1 VTRADLHIDP
11 PTQAVPVHLDHQK
24 WLVLLAIGTGT
35 FMSALDGSVVN
46 AVLPIIRQAFGSDIA
61 TIEWVVTVY
70 LLVVSGLL
78 LTFGRLGDLHGHRR
92 VYVSGFALFVFG
104 SALCGLSPSAG
115 ALIAFRGLQ
124 ALGAAMLASNSPA
137 ILTGNFP
144 AAERGRALGLQATMT
159 YLGLTVGPSLGGA
172 LTGVFGWRSVFYINV
187 PVGALA
193 LWLSLR
199 FIPADRPAARHEP
212 FDIAGAA
219 LFLLGLIA
227 LLLGLNQGHAWG
239 WASARTLGSLAL
251 AAFALAAFIRNELRR
266 PDPML
271 DLRLFREP
279 VFTLSTASAVVNY
292 IGLFNVTFL
301 MPFYLIQG
309 RGFTPQQ
316 AGLLLSAQ
324 PLVMA
329 LVAPLSGALSD
340 RLGTRLPSAIG
351 MVILT
356 TGLVLFSGL
365 SPETP
370 PGIIAVLMAVAG
382 LGTGVFISPNNS
394 ALMGSAPADRQGVAA
409 AVLATAR
416 SVGMVLGIGM
426 AGAILTTVLA
436 AHPAGDSEP
445 GLYPALRLA
454 FLAAAA
460 ITALGAWTSWGRRS
474 PAAPAA

>member
-1 VTRADLHIDP
+1 
-11 PTQAVPVHLDHQK
+11 
-24 WLVLLAIGTGT
+24 
-35 FMSALDGSVVN
+35 MSALDGSVVN

-70 LLVVSGLL
+70 LLVISGLL
-78 LTFGRLGDLHGHRR
+78 LTFGRLGDLRGHRR

-115 ALIAFRGLQ
+115 ALIGFRGLQ

-137 ILTGNFP
+137 ILTANFP

-159 YLGLTVGPSLGGA
+159 YLGLTAGPSLGGW
-172 LTGVFGWRSVFYINV
+172 LTGALGWRSVFYINV
-187 PVGALA
+187 PVGAVA

-199 FIPADRPAARHEP
+199 FIPADRPAARREP
-212 FDIAGAA
+212 FDLAGAA
-219 LFLLGLIA
+219 LFLLGLVA

-239 WASARTLGSLAL
+239 WASAPTLACMALSALAL
-251 AAFALAAFIRNELRR
+251 AAFVRTELRR
-266 PDPML
+266 PHPML
-271 DLRLFREP
+271 DLRLFRDS
-279 VFTLSTASAVVNY
+279 VFSLSTASAVVNY

-316 AGLLLSAQ
+316 AGLLLTAQ

-329 LVAPLSGALSD
+329 LAAPVSGALSD
-340 RLGTRLPSAIG
+340 RIGTRGPSAVG
-351 MVILT
+351 MAILT
-356 TGLVLFSGL
+356 AGLVLFSSL
-365 SPETP
+365 SATTP
-370 PGIIAVLMAVAG
+370 VAVIVLLMAVAG

-394 ALMGSAPADRQGVAA
+394 ALMGAAPADQQGVAA

-416 SVGMVLGIGM
+416 NVGMALGIGM

-436 AHPAGDSEP
+436 GYSGSGSELA
-445 GLYPALRLA
+445 LYPALRIA

-460 ITALGAWTSWGRRS
+460 ITLTGVLTSWGRR
-474 PAAPAA
+474 APAP